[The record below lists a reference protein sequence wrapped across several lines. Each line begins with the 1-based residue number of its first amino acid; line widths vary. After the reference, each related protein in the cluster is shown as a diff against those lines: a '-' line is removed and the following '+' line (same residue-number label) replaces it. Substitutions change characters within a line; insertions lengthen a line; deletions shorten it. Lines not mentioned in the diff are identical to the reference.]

1 MKVVSV
7 IEREL
12 ELDSDMDKK
21 IEEYFSY
28 LLQQYEKLVYSI
40 CYQTCE
46 NPFDAQ
52 DLTQDTFLSV
62 YKHLGTFDRQYERA
76 WICRIASNKAIDYM
90 KSKKRTE
97 ECKEDEFFVQV
108 EDSSNGPEETY
119 IHKETKALMLSVC
132 NQLKSPYREVAYEH
146 FYLEKTMAEIAKEQ
160 DTNVKTVQ
168 TRVYRARAQIRKLLK
183 GRLSENL
190 AK

>member
-1 MKVVSV
+1 
-7 IEREL
+7 
-12 ELDSDMDKK
+12 
-21 IEEYFSY
+21 
-28 LLQQYEKLVYSI
+28 
-40 CYQTCE
+40 
-46 NPFDAQ
+46 
-52 DLTQDTFLSV
+52 
-62 YKHLGTFDRQYERA
+62 
-76 WICRIASNKAIDYM
+76 M

-108 EDSSNGPEETY
+108 EDSSNGPEEAY
-119 IHKETKALMLSVC
+119 IQKETKALILSVC

-183 GRLSENL
+183 GGEGL
-190 AK
+190 

>member
-12 ELDSDMDKK
+12 ELDTDMDIE

-40 CYQTCE
+40 CYQTCK

-108 EDSSNGPEETY
+108 EDSSNGPEEAY
-119 IHKETKALMLSVC
+119 IQKETKALILSVC

-183 GRLSENL
+183 GGEGL
-190 AK
+190 